1 MFATEGG
8 EETRHATGQI
18 KRGSYTHFRSDP
30 IELPPGATSTGKRNS
45 RNFYG
50 VLKVVESDENDPDR
64 HKLRLKHG
72 STDHGLQ
79 FVADDK
85 RRMPESQ
92 VNPKP
97 AKCPWL
103 PADSTKP
110 LYR

>member
-1 MFATEGG
+1 LAVELDRVSDHLPWSGTL
-8 EETRHATGQI
+8 
-18 KRGSYTHFRSDP
+18 FRAP
-30 IELPPGATSTGKRNS
+30 ATSTGKRNS

-97 AKCPWL
+97 AKSPWL

-110 LYR
+110 SYR